1 MRLAGIAGLV
11 AMLVFVLPASAGF
24 DETALERQVRTYLEP
39 NQRYQQMFGL
49 PDDASLGRVFC
60 GRAGLKDDLTCLIT
74 GSGRYLVTR
83 APHRAFYFYPC
94 SRFQAQRD
102 IAYNYEND
110 PCADEIDRG

>member
-11 AMLVFVLPASAGF
+11 AMLVFVLPASAGR
-24 DETALERQVRTYLEP
+24 DETALERQVRAYLEP
-39 NQRYQQMFGL
+39 NHGYRQMFGL
-49 PDDASLGRVFC
+49 PDGAHLGRVIC
-60 GRAGLKDDLTCLIT
+60 GRAGRPDELTCLVT

-102 IAYNYEND
+102 LAYNYEDD

>member
-11 AMLVFVLPASAGF
+11 AMLVFVLPASAGR

-39 NQRYQQMFGL
+39 HQRYQAIFGL
-49 PDDASLGRVFC
+49 EDDARLGRVIC
-60 GRAGLKDDLTCLIT
+60 GRAGVEDELTCVLT

-83 APHRAFYFYPC
+83 APDHAFYFYAC
-94 SRFQAQRD
+94 DRRQAQRYQGYD
-102 IAYNYEND
+102 YEDD